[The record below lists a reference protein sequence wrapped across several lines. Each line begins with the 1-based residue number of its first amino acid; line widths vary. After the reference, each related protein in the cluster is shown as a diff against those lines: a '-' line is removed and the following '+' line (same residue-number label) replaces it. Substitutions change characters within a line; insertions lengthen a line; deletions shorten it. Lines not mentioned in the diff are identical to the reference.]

1 MKLSD
6 EATEK
11 LADLFLKYRG
21 EKYGFQNGYPKTFT
35 SDTGSRPKKQGI
47 EGGDRVSVI

>member
-1 MKLSD
+1 MRLSD
-6 EATEK
+6 EAIDR

-21 EKYGFQNGYPKTFT
+21 EKYGFQNGYPETFT
-35 SDTGSRPKKQGI
+35 SDTGSRPTAKRI